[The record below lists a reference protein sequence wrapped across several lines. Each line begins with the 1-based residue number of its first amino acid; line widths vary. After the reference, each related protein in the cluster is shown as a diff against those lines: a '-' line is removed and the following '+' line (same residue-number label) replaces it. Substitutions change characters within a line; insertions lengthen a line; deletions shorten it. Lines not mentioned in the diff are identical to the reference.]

1 MKKDYCASNKK
12 QELEARFLPL
22 LKYPLPKRWGLWTQR
37 NPFHVEHF
45 LRSAACV
52 VLVST
57 LGAVQSLC
65 PSLGG
70 SLDIS
75 ERFLWLLFSFLF
87 LLNKSLISISSPS

>member
-1 MKKDYCASNKK
+1 M
-12 QELEARFLPL
+12 
-22 LKYPLPKRWGLWTQR
+22 
-37 NPFHVEHF
+37 
-45 LRSAACV
+45 

>member
-1 MKKDYCASNKK
+1 M
-12 QELEARFLPL
+12 
-22 LKYPLPKRWGLWTQR
+22 
-37 NPFHVEHF
+37 
-45 LRSAACV
+45 
-52 VLVST
+52 VLVSA

-75 ERFLWLLFSFLF
+75 ECFLWLLFSFLF